1 MIKITAKSIVK
12 AGAREPFIAAARELV
27 EKSRAEAGNI
37 SYHLYEDMDD
47 PNILTFIEE
56 WKDQAA
62 VDVLLIPSTSSASF
76 PCWETWR
83 KKPLK
88 FPCTGKSCK
97 PPFQEMS
104 RFTFSSRRRKTLH
117 PPQGDGAQELRTV
130 HRQNAKH
137 PHPEPQKSEY
147 LGREALA
154 APSISM
160 NAECM
165 QPCSWQ
171 WEVC

>member
-62 VDVLLIPSTSSASF
+62 VDVHADSEHFQRIIP
-76 PCWETWR
+76 
-83 KKPLK
+83 
-88 FPCTGKSCK
+88 
-97 PPFQEMS
+97 
-104 RFTFSSRRRKTLH
+104 
-117 PPQGDGAQELRTV
+117 V
-130 HRQNAKH
+130 
-137 PHPEPQKSEY
+137 
-147 LGREALA
+147 LGNMAEEAIEISLYREIL
-154 APSISM
+154 
-160 NAECM
+160 
-165 QPCSWQ
+165 
-171 WEVC
+171 